1 MKKLVCM
8 LLCLMMCCS
17 AVFAQSY
24 GHSDNEEYYQ
34 SQEYYDTH
42 IDILHGKAK
51 DLVCNEKS
59 GTITFKI
66 EYFFDGTE
74 VEKDIT
80 LLIDKDTYIPEYESA
95 ISPDVD
101 KFISG
106 EHKWINFYITQED
119 NDRIAAMSFGESI
132 TVHVDRV
139 WDICANVMVYPNP
152 EETKRN
158 ERLKDYGIMVGDENG
173 NFNPYQALTRAELT
187 KIAVVMSNPDF
198 MENVN
203 LDGQSFSDVSS
214 EDWAHPYIEYAKANG
229 IIDGYEDG
237 TFKPEQYVTVQ
248 EMLKMMVCLLGYE
261 PQAEVTG
268 GYPHGYIK
276 SAMRLGLLEGIT
288 VQYDTYTIRT
298 EAADVINKV
307 LDTPLM
313 VQKSEDTWVICDGSA
328 LEYPLSTI
336 AIKNFAE

>member
-8 LLCLMMCCS
+8 FLSFVMCIGIT
-17 AVFAQSY
+17 ANARIVPQEELQKM
-24 GHSDNEEYYQ
+24 GEYY
-34 SQEYYDTH
+34 YYSEEHCERMFKVCNIKQNSATGEISFLEEMTLEGEEPEFPDLVYIIDDDT
-42 IDILHGKAK
+42 DILES
-51 DLVCNEKS
+51 LE
-59 GTITFKI
+59 TFQA
-66 EYFFDGTE
+66 F
-74 VEKDIT
+74 
-80 LLIDKDTYIPEYESA
+80 A
-95 ISPDVD
+95 
-101 KFISG
+101 SG
-106 EHKWINFYITQED
+106 ELPWLTVCISRED
-119 NDRIAAMSFGESI
+119 IYKIRNEGLRK
-132 TVHVDRV
+132 VHVA
-139 WDICANVMVYPNP
+139 CASFMSSGVEFYPSP
-152 EETKRN
+152 EEIKRN
-158 ERLKDYGIMVGDENG
+158 ERLKNYGIMVGDENG
-173 NFNPYQALTRAELT
+173 NFNPYLALTRAELT

-198 MENVN
+198 MKDVN
-203 LDGQSFSDVSS
+203 LNGQSFSDVSS
-214 EDWAHPYIEYAKANG
+214 EHWAHPYIEYAKANG

-298 EAADVINKV
+298 ETADVINKV

-313 VQKSEDTWVICDGSA
+313 VQTGEDTWVICDGSA